1 MKNFRLQPDS
11 DSRTALDRT
20 RSYMDNHYN
29 ENLTIEQLAH
39 MAEVSPK
46 YFVDLFKKTYG
57 KSAMDYVTE
66 VRVNSAKKLMV
77 RSDARLRDIAHQVGY
92 NDEFYFSRKFKK
104 RLVCRQVPI

>member
-1 MKNFRLQPDS
+1 
-11 DSRTALDRT
+11 
-20 RSYMDNHYN
+20 
-29 ENLTIEQLAH
+29 
-39 MAEVSPK
+39 
-46 YFVDLFKKTYG
+46 
-57 KSAMDYVTE
+57 MDYVTE

>member
-1 MKNFRLQPDS
+1 
-11 DSRTALDRT
+11 
-20 RSYMDNHYN
+20 MDNHYN

-92 NDEFYFSRKFKK
+92 NDEFYFSRKFKRGWYVAK
-104 RLVCRQVPI
+104 CLYEKPPPENRSLFRSHSRPAACT